1 MTTPSTTG
9 WSFESPLG
17 DMVATFE
24 GDALTRLDFGPSTD
38 PARAPAPAHL
48 TRPLRD
54 LFSRVFAGDP
64 YEVHLALAPKGTP
77 FQHEV
82 WAALRDIPWGE
93 TRSYAEVARAIK
105 RPEAVRAV
113 AQAVGRNPIAIL
125 IPCHRVIG
133 STCTLTGYAGG
144 LARKRALLELE
155 GALVAGTHARTRVSS
170 RAQQAQLL
178 GAGV

>member
-1 MTTPSTTG
+1 MTLSATSIA
-9 WSFESPLG
+9 SPVGVLLG
-17 DMVATFE
+17 TFD
-24 GDALTRLDFGPSTD
+24 GDELIRLDFEPGVS
-38 PARAPAPAHL
+38 ASQAEPAPSSL
-48 TRPLRD
+48 VRPLRAFFD
-54 LFSRVFAGDP
+54 QYFAG
-64 YEVHLALAPKGTP
+64 LAIEPGITMAPSGTA
-77 FQHEV
+77 FQQAV
-82 WAALRDIPWGE
+82 WAALRDVPWGE